1 MSLYHQTGVEQ
12 LPYGYKFVGE
22 ASFGASVL
30 AITYILIHIKAQLTW
45 RHMPAS
51 MTPPGTTA
59 DATDDR
65 DDLVFADE
73 ADAPFT
79 AAQSGATPAAGCA
92 ASAAWRILVVDD
104 DADVH
109 STTTFALKGV
119 EMQGRPL
126 AFLHAY
132 SAEEARAL
140 LARETDIAVVLL
152 DVVMER
158 PDAGLQLVRQIR
170 EELGMIEVR
179 IILRTGQPGYAPE
192 LDAIRGYDI
201 NDYRTKSELT
211 RTKLYT
217 AVAAAVRS
225 YAQLRDLAASRA
237 GLEQILG
244 AGAQLMALHGVR
256 DAARGVLR
264 QLGALLGRPPTGV
277 LCVRES
283 GHARPDTVRVVAGA
297 GEHAALEGAELGAG
311 RHGAIA
317 EAALRALDARR
328 RTHGDGWLTL
338 HLRGKAGRDFV
349 ACLPFERPLGEL
361 ECRLLDVF
369 ASVAAVSLENVELV
383 THLNQAAFRDQ
394 LTGLP
399 NRTRLVELIDAAL
412 AGPQR
417 DSATLALVDLDHFAE
432 TNDALGHHF
441 GDLLLVAVGR
451 RLASRLK
458 GGPGARVEVARIGA
472 DIFCVLGDASAV
484 QPAPIAA
491 LFREPFRIDGQDVQV
506 SGTLGLVRLG
516 EHDGSGADALKD
528 ADIALKR
535 AKSQQRAGHFYFSR
549 SMGVEIRERV
559 RMMHALRSGFRRGE
573 LFLAYQ
579 PQVDLAT
586 SRPFGAE
593 ALLRWRTEDG
603 RLVGPDRFIPIAE
616 YSGLIVDI
624 GEWVLRQ
631 ALAELVRLRAGGHH
645 AFTMSVNVSQ
655 VQFRHPHFVDM
666 LRRALDDTGAPP
678 DYVELEITESMAM
691 EEPALL
697 VEKLAQVKRTGV
709 SIAIDDF
716 GTGFSSLSH
725 LQRLQVDRLKIDR
738 TFVTE
743 ITGSAR
749 GSSIAEMVIQLGRNL
764 GLSVIA
770 EGVEDEREAQI
781 LRNLGCPLA
790 QGYLFARPLSPQA
803 LLAWL
808 DDQALTRAA

>member
-1 MSLYHQTGVEQ
+1 MGTLTQ
-12 LPYGYKFVGE
+12 
-22 ASFGASVL
+22 ASG
-30 AITYILIHIKAQLTW
+30 
-45 RHMPAS
+45 
-51 MTPPGTTA
+51 
-59 DATDDR
+59 DR

-73 ADAPFT
+73 ADL
-79 AAQSGATPAAGCA
+79 STPALANA
-92 ASAAWRILVVDD
+92 TWRILVVDD

-109 STTTFALKGV
+109 STTTFALKNV

-126 AFLHAY
+126 EFLHAY
-132 SAEEARAL
+132 SAREARAIL
-140 LARETDIAVVLL
+140 ERQPDIAVVLL

-192 LDAIRGYDI
+192 IEAIRGYDI

-225 YAQLRDLAASRA
+225 YQQLRALDASRA
-237 GLEQILG
+237 GLERIVS
-244 AGAQLMALHGVR
+244 AGASLMSLHGVL
-256 DAARGVLR
+256 DVAQSVLHQAAG
-264 QLGALLGRPPTGV
+264 LLGQAPDGV

-283 GHARPDTVRVVAGA
+283 GQGRPDILHVVAAAGDHARLEGRELSPQRYPVLAEVAGRT
-297 GEHAALEGAELGAG
+297 LGA
-311 RHGAIA
+311 RSSL
-317 EAALRALDARR
+317 EA
-328 RTHGDGWLTL
+328 DGWLSL
-338 HLRGKAGRDFV
+338 HFPGKAGRDFA
-349 ACLPFERPLGEL
+349 ACIPFERQLGDL
-361 ECRLLDVF
+361 ERRLLEVF
-369 ASVAAVSLENVELV
+369 ASVVAVGLDNVELV
-383 THLNQAAFRDQ
+383 THLNHAAFRDQ

-399 NRTRLVELIDAAL
+399 NRTRLVELIDALL
-412 AGPQR
+412 AGPER
-417 DSATLALVDLDHFAE
+417 GTATLALVDLDHFAE

-441 GDLLLVAVGR
+441 GDLLLVAVGK
-451 RLASRLK
+451 RLKSRLD
-458 GGPGARVEVARIGA
+458 PRLEIARIGG
-472 DIFCVLGDASAV
+472 DIFCVLGEAGAV
-484 QPAPIAA
+484 QPGAIQA
-491 LFREPFRIDGQDVQV
+491 LFRVPFHIDGQDVQV
-506 SGTLGLVRLG
+506 SATLGLVRLS

-559 RMMHALRSGFRRGE
+559 RMMHALRSGFQRGE

-579 PQVDLAT
+579 PQVDLA
-586 SRPFGAE
+586 SNRPFGAE

-631 ALAELVRLRAGGHH
+631 ALLELVRLRASGHLD
-645 AFTMSVNVSQ
+645 FTMSVNVSQ
-655 VQFRHPHFVDM
+655 VQFRHPQFVDM
-666 LRRALDDTGAPP
+666 LRRALDVTKAPP
-678 DYVELEITESMAM
+678 EFVELEITESMAM

-770 EGVEDEREAQI
+770 EGVEDERQAHI
-781 LRNLGCPLA
+781 LRTLGCPLA
-790 QGYLFARPLSPQA
+790 QGFLYSRPLSPEA
-803 LLAWL
+803 LQEWL
-808 DDQALTRAA
+808 GKQALTAAA

>member
-1 MSLYHQTGVEQ
+1 MSAPMPPIGNLTQAS
-12 LPYGYKFVGE
+12 GE
-22 ASFGASVL
+22 
-30 AITYILIHIKAQLTW
+30 
-45 RHMPAS
+45 
-51 MTPPGTTA
+51 
-59 DATDDR
+59 R

-73 ADAPFT
+73 AD
-79 AAQSGATPAAGCA
+79 SSVPAA
-92 ASAAWRILVVDD
+92 SIPTWRILVVDD

-109 STTTFALKGV
+109 STTTFALQNV
-119 EMQGRPL
+119 EMQGRRL
-126 AFLHAY
+126 EFLHAY
-132 SAEEARAL
+132 SARAARAIL
-140 LARETDIAVVLL
+140 EQQPDIAVVLL

-192 LDAIRGYDI
+192 IDAIRGYDI

-217 AVAAAVRS
+217 AVAAAIRS
-225 YAQLRDLAASRA
+225 YQQLRALDASRA
-237 GLEQILG
+237 GLEHILS
-244 AGAQLMALHGVR
+244 AGASLMQLHGVR
-256 DAARGVLR
+256 DVAQGVLR
-264 QLGALLGRPPTGV
+264 QAAILLGQEPAGV

-283 GHARPDTVRVVAGA
+283 GNGRPDILQVVAAA
-297 GEHAALEGAELGAG
+297 GEHAQLEGRELSPQRHPALAQVAG
-311 RHGAIA
+311 RTLDTRGGV
-317 EAALRALDARR
+317 EA
-328 RTHGDGWLTL
+328 DGWLSL
-338 HLRGKAGRDFV
+338 HFPGKAGRDFA
-349 ACLPFERPLGEL
+349 ACIPFTRRIAEL
-361 ECRLLDVF
+361 ERRLLEVF
-369 ASVAAVSLENVELV
+369 ANVVAVGLDNVELV

-399 NRTRLVELIDAAL
+399 NRTRLVELIDALL
-412 AGPQR
+412 ASPQR
-417 DSATLALVDLDHFAE
+417 AGSALALVDIDHFAE

-441 GDLLLVAVGR
+441 GDLLLMAVGK
-451 RLASRLK
+451 RLKSRLD
-458 GGPGARVEVARIGA
+458 PQLDVARIGG
-472 DIFCVLGDASAV
+472 DIFCVLGDAGVV
-484 QPAPIAA
+484 QPATIQA
-491 LFREPFRIDGQDVQV
+491 LFRVPFHIDGQDVQV
-506 SGTLGLVRLG
+506 SSTLGLVRLC

-559 RMMHALRSGFRRGE
+559 RMMHALRSGFQRGE

-579 PQVDLAT
+579 PQVDLA
-586 SRPFGAE
+586 SKRPFGAE

-631 ALAELVRLRAGGHH
+631 ALAELVRLRAAGHQQ
-645 AFTMSVNVSQ
+645 FTMSVNVSQ
-655 VQFRHPHFVDM
+655 VQFRHPQFVDM
-666 LRRALDDTGAPP
+666 LRRALELTGAPP
-678 DYVELEITESMAM
+678 EFVELEITESMAM

-770 EGVEDEREAQI
+770 EGVEDERQAHI
-781 LRNLGCPLA
+781 LRALGCPLA
-790 QGYLFARPLSPQA
+790 QGFLFSRPLSPEALLEWLGNQA
-803 LLAWL
+803 LIE
-808 DDQALTRAA
+808 AA